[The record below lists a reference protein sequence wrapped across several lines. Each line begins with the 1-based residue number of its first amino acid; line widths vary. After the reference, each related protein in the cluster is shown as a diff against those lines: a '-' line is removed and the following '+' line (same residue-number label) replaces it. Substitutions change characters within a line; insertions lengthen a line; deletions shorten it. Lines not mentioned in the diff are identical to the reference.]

1 MSTNSQWR
9 AKRRSSR
16 GDPGATGRLVFRVE
30 HGWSGSTLI
39 ILGQKLFLV
48 HSSSQVKKNP
58 KITDKNRTS
67 FKCLGQQREVDGRIG
82 QFDMCYIF
90 LTKKATC
97 YVYISQMCRN
107 FDDRLYKFLIYSSA
121 LCRHEYIYRIVDYVL
136 LLCFKKINN
145 NFESSLILQN
155 LPPHETK

>member
-1 MSTNSQWR
+1 MSTIEQCR
-9 AKRRSSR
+9 ATTKRRSSR

-82 QFDMCYIF
+82 QFDMCYFF

-121 LCRHEYIYRIVDYVL
+121 LCRHEYINRIVDYVL
-136 LLCFKKINN
+136 FSKIYRLTRL
-145 NFESSLILQN
+145 S
-155 LPPHETK
+155 ETFLSFSYTVQCM